1 VNPLQHVKYL
11 SLIDPAAIV
20 DDTDFSTNEIDTKG
34 YDYATIIFQYGTSDI
49 AMVELTVTESD
60 SSGSGHEDVTG
71 LIVGTSDNID
81 GDTSSLPSATDD
93 DELVVFEIDLRGRKR
108 YLDLV
113 ATAGDGSSGT
123 YASAVCILSKANV
136 VPLSVSDRGCLELL
150 RV

>member
-49 AMVELTVTESD
+49 AMAELTVTESD

>member
-108 YLDLV
+108 YLDLA
-113 ATAGDGSSGT
+113 ATAGNGSLGT